1 MSRLSGLSRAA
12 LLAVLLLL
20 VGALSACGNSTTASG
35 NPTATL
41 GPPVT
46 LNVFAA
52 ASLTNAF
59 NTIGKQFQKL
69 HPNVTITFNYAGSQ
83 QLAQQINQ
91 GAPADVFA
99 SANQTQMNVVIQS
112 GAVDAS
118 SSKVFVHN
126 LLVVIFPK
134 SNPGQITQLQDLA
147 KPGLKIVLAASS
159 VPAGQYAVDFL
170 GKASADSS
178 FSPDYKA
185 NVLKNVVSY
194 ETDVESV
201 VSKVSLGEADAG
213 IVYTTDALANANQL
227 GEIMIPANLQTVADY
242 YIAPIKG
249 SKNAATAQQFVNY
262 ILSSDGQQILTS
274 FGFIAANGSTSFIDS
289 SLAETS
295 YRQSA

>member
-83 QLAQQINQ
+83 TLATQIKQ

-99 SANQTQMNVVIQS
+99 SANQTQMNVVIQ
-112 GAVDAS
+112 GGEVDAS

-134 SNPGQITQLQDLA
+134 NNPGNITKLQDLA
-147 KPGLKIVLAASS
+147 NPGLKIVLADKS
-159 VPAGQYAVDFL
+159 VPAGQYALDYL
-170 GKASADSS
+170 SKASADPSFGSS
-178 FSPDYKA
+178 YQA
-185 NVLKNVVSY
+185 NVTKNVVSY
-194 ETDVESV
+194 ETDVETV
-201 VSKVSLGEADAG
+201 VTKVAQGEADAG
-213 IVYTTDALANANQL
+213 IVYTTDALANKSQL
-227 GEIMIPANLQTVADY
+227 GEIAIPANLQTEATY
-242 YIAPIKG
+242 PIAPIKG
-249 SKNAATAQQFVNY
+249 SRNAATAQQFVDY
-262 ILSSDGQQILTS
+262 VLSSDGQAILTQQY
-274 FGFIAANGSTSFIDS
+274 GFIGANG
-289 SLAETS
+289 
-295 YRQSA
+295 